1 MNNTEDVINRLN
13 LYLSL
18 TRFNY
23 TTQEQ
28 LSRLSILRDYYKVM
42 AELPSGEKL
51 QTRIQFAE
59 QLSGKLKLPLKVRGV
74 FLTVGRPK
82 AKYYLAEELEAAA
95 RNPVN
100 QKFPIMLDHRDKEAG
115 QIVGVV
121 TKIQYNQ
128 AGEALSWWGH
138 INDETFARN
147 VIDSV
152 ITDVSATVY
161 SSADYSEEYGLTGRD
176 LTFGELSLVLKG
188 ADKGNYIEI
197 DEDE

>member
-1 MNNTEDVINRLN
+1 MNNTEEIINRLN

-23 TTQEQ
+23 TAQEQ
-28 LSRLSILRDYYKVM
+28 LSRMTILKDYYNVM
-42 AELPSGEKL
+42 AELPSSEKL
-51 QTRIQFAE
+51 QTKIEFGE

-82 AKYYLAEELEAAA
+82 QKFYLAEELEAAA

-115 QIVGVV
+115 KIVGIV
-121 TKIQYNQ
+121 TKIQYSQ
-128 AGEALSWWGH
+128 EGALRWWGH

-147 VIDSV
+147 IMDTA

-161 SSADYSEEYGLTGRD
+161 STADYSEQYGLTGRD
-176 LTFGELSLVLKG
+176 LTFGELSLVMKG
-188 ADKGNYIEI
+188 ADKNAYIEV
-197 DEDE
+197 DSE